1 MGVSQRVVTSPDD
14 LDEERQRTRRLPEM
28 AIGIVL
34 VVAGGFGSL
43 LLYQSASDTETV
55 VGASRS
61 LRRGHVLQ
69 RSDLTGLAMS
79 GDLNDAF
86 VLGSDAA
93 SLIGKVMAV
102 DMSVGMPFI
111 DNMFTDRAILG
122 ADEVLTAVALEPG
135 RFPPELAV
143 GDRVS
148 VALLPD
154 VTVAQATPPEIF
166 DGVVSVWSITQP
178 DGEFSQAI
186 VTLRSDLAFSRA
198 VAAAGSTRL
207 SLIGESGATL

>member
-1 MGVSQRVVTSPDD
+1 MSQRVVTSPDD
-14 LDEERQRTRRLPEM
+14 LDEERQRVRRLPEM

-34 VVAGGFGSL
+34 VIAGGFGSL
-43 LLYQSASDTETV
+43 LLYQSASDTETI
-55 VGASRS
+55 VGAAHS

-69 RSDLTGLAMS
+69 RSDLTGIAMS
-79 GDLNDAF
+79 GDIDESFIVGA
-86 VLGSDAA
+86 DAA
-93 SLIGKVMAV
+93 TLIGKVMIV
-102 DMSVGMPFI
+102 DMSSGMPFI
-111 DNMFTDRAILG
+111 DNMVTDRAILG
-122 ADEVLTAVALEPG
+122 VDDVLTAVALEPG

-166 DGVVSVWSITQP
+166 AGSVSVWSITQP
-178 DGEFSQAI
+178 DGDFSQAI
-186 VTLRSDLAFSRA
+186 VTLRSDLEFSRA

-207 SLIGESGATL
+207 SLIGEPEVTP

>member
-1 MGVSQRVVTSPDD
+1 
-14 LDEERQRTRRLPEM
+14 
-28 AIGIVL
+28 
-34 VVAGGFGSL
+34 
-43 LLYQSASDTETV
+43 
-55 VGASRS
+55 
-61 LRRGHVLQ
+61 
-69 RSDLTGLAMS
+69 MS

-111 DNMFTDRAILG
+111 DNMVTDRAILG

-166 DGVVSVWSITQP
+166 DGAVSVWSITQP

-207 SLIGESGATL
+207 SLIGESGATP